1 MTNIISITRTQIL
14 QYFKKNMIFCLAIFV
29 ILSCSSGCAT
39 APYKAYSGPDLPRDK
54 VARIIGEIKTGV
66 YPEKITITGVD
77 NKPTADFF
85 HPNIVYVLP
94 GKHNLTI
101 KYKHSNW
108 YASGNLWLVAS
119 EGRSYTIKSV
129 IKGYNIL
136 LWMEDSE
143 TGEAVGG
150 ITGSE
155 DEPGKE
161 GIEREQEVERLQS
174 EKQQLEE
181 QKSRE
186 ADIYSKSYAIN
197 VKDQR
202 LSKSEETLRTYEALI
217 SERLKEL
224 GSAKEHI
231 SELENAINV
240 KDQRLSESEETLRTL
255 ESDFEQEKKTKDA
268 LKTELASKEA
278 MVTELQERV
287 KDIES
292 NILHLEEEVARYQD
306 ETKGLED
313 KLLALKGEKATAERR
328 IGQLKST
335 YEDLISDLKQQI
347 ENQEVTIK
355 AFEEKI
361 SVTFV
366 DRILFEFAKATITAE
381 GRMILKRVGD
391 VLKKVEGRKIRVVGH
406 SDNIPILPEHQ
417 YKFPSNWELS
427 SARAAAV
434 VREFQ
439 KDIGLNPGNLEAV
452 GRSFYEP
459 VASNETP
466 EGRAQNRRVE
476 IIIAPNIE

>member
-1 MTNIISITRTQIL
+1 
-14 QYFKKNMIFCLAIFV
+14 
-29 ILSCSSGCAT
+29 
-39 APYKAYSGPDLPRDK
+39 
-54 VARIIGEIKTGV
+54 VAKIIGEIKTGV

-94 GKHNLTI
+94 GKHNFTV

-119 EGRSYTIKSV
+119 EGKSYTIKSV

-202 LSKSEETLRTYEALI
+202 LS
-217 SERLKEL
+217 
-224 GSAKEHI
+224 
-231 SELENAINV
+231 
-240 KDQRLSESEETLRTL
+240 ESEETLRTL

-306 ETKGLED
+306 ETKGLEGN
-313 KLLALKGEKATAERR
+313 LLALKGEKATTEAK

-366 DRILFEFAKATITAE
+366 DRILFEFARATITAE

-391 VLKKVEGRKIRVVGH
+391 VLKKVQDRKIRVVGH

-439 KDIGLNPGNLEAV
+439 KDIGLDPCNLEAV

-459 VASNETP
+459 VASNETA

>member
-14 QYFKKNMIFCLAIFV
+14 QYFKKNMIFCLVIFV
-29 ILSCSSGCAT
+29 ILSCSAGCAT

-54 VARIIGEIKTGV
+54 VAKIIGEIKTGV

-85 HPNIVYVLP
+85 YPNIVYVLP
-94 GKHNLTI
+94 GKHNFTI

-119 EGRSYTIKSV
+119 EGKSYTIKSV

-202 LSKSEETLRTYEALI
+202 LS
-217 SERLKEL
+217 
-224 GSAKEHI
+224 
-231 SELENAINV
+231 
-240 KDQRLSESEETLRTL
+240 ESEEMLRTL
-255 ESDFEQEKKTKDA
+255 ESDFEQEKKAKDA

-278 MVTELQERV
+278 MVTQLQERV

-313 KLLALKGEKATAERR
+313 KLLALKGEKVTAERE

-335 YEDLISDLKQQI
+335 YEDL
-347 ENQEVTIK
+347 
-355 AFEEKI
+355 
-361 SVTFV
+361 
-366 DRILFEFAKATITAE
+366 
-381 GRMILKRVGD
+381 
-391 VLKKVEGRKIRVVGH
+391 
-406 SDNIPILPEHQ
+406 
-417 YKFPSNWELS
+417 
-427 SARAAAV
+427 
-434 VREFQ
+434 
-439 KDIGLNPGNLEAV
+439 
-452 GRSFYEP
+452 
-459 VASNETP
+459 
-466 EGRAQNRRVE
+466 
-476 IIIAPNIE
+476 